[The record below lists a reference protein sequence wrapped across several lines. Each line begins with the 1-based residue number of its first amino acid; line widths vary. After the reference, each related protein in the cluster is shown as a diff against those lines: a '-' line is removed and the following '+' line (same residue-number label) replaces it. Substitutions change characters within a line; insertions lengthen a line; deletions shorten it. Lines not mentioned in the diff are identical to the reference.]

1 MSDEKKK
8 VATGVLVGLVDTG
21 ETGFEIGFNV
31 GGKTVTVKPSIAAS
45 IADLVNILLE
55 GIGYEE
61 VREDEDDESE
71 VVH

>member
-1 MSDEKKK
+1 M
-8 VATGVLVGLVDTG
+8 GLVDTG

-31 GGKTVTVKPSIAAS
+31 GGKTVSVKPSIAAS

-55 GIGYEE
+55 GIGYEDM
-61 VREDEDDESE
+61 REDEDDESE